1 MLWLLIVCVGLHM
14 ASAMPPIDVVA
25 SVRGKKFEINAETVE
40 EFTAKVEEAAGLE
53 PGQQSVLFRGKVLSA
68 DDDLSEIGVSDG
80 DVLNVVKGRKQRSV
94 ATPEEID
101 DGLLDG
107 SDSVPSAEG
116 MGGMGGMGGM
126 MGGMPSAEDLK
137 KLGEDPEQMKEAM
150 AAMDQLLDNNYFE
163 EYFADEDKLE
173 KARQQMLGNL
183 DQYEQMM
190 PGFKEQAKEI
200 ASSPEK
206 WKEAMMQAK
215 EQIVTLKKQRD
226 QMRAGGGGCSH
237 K

>member
-1 MLWLLIVCVGLHM
+1 
-14 ASAMPPIDVVA
+14 
-25 SVRGKKFEINAETVE
+25 
-40 EFTAKVEEAAGLE
+40 
-53 PGQQSVLFRGKVLSA
+53 
-68 DDDLSEIGVSDG
+68 
-80 DVLNVVKGRKQRSV
+80 
-94 ATPEEID
+94 
-101 DGLLDG
+101 
-107 SDSVPSAEG
+107 
-116 MGGMGGMGGM
+116 

-137 KLGEDPEQMKEAM
+137 KLGDDPEQMKEAM

-215 EQIVTLKKQRD
+215 EQIITLKKQRD
-226 QMRAGGGGCSH
+226 QMRAGGGGFPLPGASATDPSYADSEE
-237 K
+237 